1 MYLDEVIRDIVV
13 KNAQVVKKNEIK
25 EDTIVS
31 SVMFQLAQ
39 RSMVGQNKYGTTLDE
54 NDSDDFLEHLKQE
67 LLDAVLY
74 IEKLK
79 RIRDLK
85 KQ

>member
-1 MYLDEVIRDIVV
+1 MFLDEVIKDIVV
-13 KNAQVVKKNEIK
+13 RNAEVVKENKIK

-39 RSMVGQNKYGTTLDE
+39 RSMVGQKKYGTTLDE
-54 NDSDDFLEHLKQE
+54 NESDDFLEHLKQE

-79 RIRDLK
+79 RIRDGK
-85 KQ
+85 

>member
-1 MYLDEVIRDIVV
+1 MFLDEAIRGVIVNDPEVV
-13 KNAQVVKKNEIK
+13 KPKGIV

-31 SVMFQLAQ
+31 SIMFQLAQ
-39 RSMVGQNKYGTTLDE
+39 RSMIGQSKYGTTLDE
-54 NDSDDFLEHLKQE
+54 NNQDDFLEHLKQE

-79 RIRDLK
+79 RIRDGK
-85 KQ
+85 K

>member
-1 MYLDEVIRDIVV
+1 MFLDEVIREVIVNGPEVV
-13 KNAQVVKKNEIK
+13 KPKRIV

-39 RSMVGQNKYGTTLDE
+39 RSMVGQSKYGTTLDE
-54 NDSDDFLEHLKQE
+54 NNQDDFLEHLKQE

-79 RIRDLK
+79 RIGDGK
-85 KQ
+85 K

>member
-1 MYLDEVIRDIVV
+1 MFLDEVIRDIVV

-39 RSMVGQNKYGTTLDE
+39 RSIVGQNKYGTTLDE

>member
-1 MYLDEVIRDIVV
+1 MHLDEVIKDILVREAKVLKPREVV
-13 KNAQVVKKNEIK
+13 

-39 RSMVGQNKYGTTLDE
+39 RSMVGQKKYGTTLDE
-54 NDSDDFLEHLKQE
+54 NNQDDFLEHLKQE

-79 RIRDLK
+79 RIRDAR
-85 KQ
+85 

>member
-1 MYLDEVIRDIVV
+1 MFLDEVIKDIVV
-13 KNAQVVKKNEIK
+13 KNAQIVRENKIK

-39 RSMVGQNKYGTTLDE
+39 RSMVGQNKYGTTLDD

-79 RIRDLK
+79 RLRDGK
-85 KQ
+85 

>member
-1 MYLDEVIRDIVV
+1 MFLDEVIRDIVV
-13 KNAQVVKKNEIK
+13 RNAEVVKENEIK

-39 RSMVGQNKYGTTLDE
+39 RSMVGQKKYGTTLDD
-54 NDSDDFLEHLKQE
+54 NDTDDFLEHLKQE

-79 RIRDLK
+79 RLRDGK
-85 KQ
+85 

>member
-13 KNAQVVKKNEIK
+13 KNPQVVKKNEIK
-25 EDTIVS
+25 EDKIVS

>member
-1 MYLDEVIRDIVV
+1 MFLDEVIRDIVV
-13 KNAQVVKKNEIK
+13 RNAEVVKENEIK

-39 RSMVGQNKYGTTLDE
+39 RSMVGQKKYGTTLDD

-79 RIRDLK
+79 RMRDGK
-85 KQ
+85 

>member
-1 MYLDEVIRDIVV
+1 MFLDEVIKDIVV
-13 KNAQVVKKNEIK
+13 KNAQIVKENKIK
-25 EDTIVS
+25 EDTVVS

-39 RSMVGQNKYGTTLDE
+39 RSVVGQNKYGTTLDE

-79 RIRDLK
+79 RLRDGK
-85 KQ
+85 

>member
-1 MYLDEVIRDIVV
+1 MHLDEVIKDILV
-13 KNAQVVKKNEIK
+13 NEAKVLKPREVI

-39 RSMVGQNKYGTTLDE
+39 RSMVGQKKYGTTLDE
-54 NDSDDFLEHLKQE
+54 NNQDDFLEHLKQE

-79 RIRDLK
+79 RIRDAR
-85 KQ
+85 

>member
-1 MYLDEVIRDIVV
+1 MFLDEVIKDIVV
-13 KNAQVVKKNEIK
+13 RNAEVVKENKIK

-39 RSMVGQNKYGTTLDE
+39 RSMVGQKKYGTTLDE
-54 NDSDDFLEHLKQE
+54 NNQDDFLEHLKQE

-79 RIRDLK
+79 RIRDAR
-85 KQ
+85 

>member
-1 MYLDEVIRDIVV
+1 MFLDEVIRDIVV
-13 KNAQVVKKNEIK
+13 RNAEVVKENEIK

-39 RSMVGQNKYGTTLDE
+39 RSMVGQKKYGTTLDD
-54 NDSDDFLEHLKQE
+54 NDTDDFLEHLKQE

-79 RIRDLK
+79 RMRDGK
-85 KQ
+85 

>member
-1 MYLDEVIRDIVV
+1 MFLDEVIKDIVV
-13 KNAQVVKKNEIK
+13 RNAEVVKENKIK

-39 RSMVGQNKYGTTLDE
+39 RSMVGQKKYGTTLDE
-54 NDSDDFLEHLKQE
+54 NQSDDFLEHLKQE

-79 RIRDLK
+79 RIRDGK
-85 KQ
+85 

>member
-1 MYLDEVIRDIVV
+1 MHLDEAIMDIVV
-13 KNAQVVKKNEIK
+13 KNPQVLKNDVIK

-31 SVMFQLAQ
+31 SIMFQLAQ
-39 RSMVGQNKYGTTLDE
+39 RSMVGQKKYGTTLDE
-54 NDSDDFLEHLKQE
+54 NESDDFLEHLKQE

>member
-1 MYLDEVIRDIVV
+1 MFLDEVIRDIVV

>member
-1 MYLDEVIRDIVV
+1 MHLDEVIKEILV
-13 KNAQVVKKNEIK
+13 NEAKVIK
-25 EDTIVS
+25 PREVIEDTIVS

-39 RSMVGQNKYGTTLDE
+39 RSMVGQKKYGTTLDE
-54 NDSDDFLEHLKQE
+54 NNQDDFLEHLKQE

-79 RIRDLK
+79 RIRDAR
-85 KQ
+85 

>member
-1 MYLDEVIRDIVV
+1 MFLDEVIKDIVV
-13 KNAQVVKKNEIK
+13 KNAHIVKENKIK

-39 RSMVGQNKYGTTLDE
+39 RSMVGQNKYGTTLDD

-79 RIRDLK
+79 RLRDGK
-85 KQ
+85 

>member
-1 MYLDEVIRDIVV
+1 MHLDEVIKEILVNEAKVLKPREVV
-13 KNAQVVKKNEIK
+13 

-39 RSMVGQNKYGTTLDE
+39 RSMVGQKKYGTTLDE
-54 NDSDDFLEHLKQE
+54 NNQDDFLEHLKQE

-79 RIRDLK
+79 RIRDAR
-85 KQ
+85 

>member
-1 MYLDEVIRDIVV
+1 MHLDEAIMDIVV
-13 KNAQVVKKNEIK
+13 NSPQVVKNNVVK

-31 SVMFQLAQ
+31 SIMFQLAQ

-54 NDSDDFLEHLKQE
+54 NESDDFLEHLKQE

>member
-1 MYLDEVIRDIVV
+1 MFLDEAIREVIVNGPEVV
-13 KNAQVVKKNEIK
+13 KPKGFV

-39 RSMVGQNKYGTTLDE
+39 RSMVGQSKYGTTLDE
-54 NDSDDFLEHLKQE
+54 NNQDDFLEHLKQE

-79 RIRDLK
+79 RIRDGK
-85 KQ
+85 K

>member
-1 MYLDEVIRDIVV
+1 MHLDEVIKDILVNEAKVLKPREVV
-13 KNAQVVKKNEIK
+13 

-39 RSMVGQNKYGTTLDE
+39 RSMVGQKKYGTTLDE
-54 NDSDDFLEHLKQE
+54 NNQDDFLEHLKQE

-79 RIRDLK
+79 RIRDAR
-85 KQ
+85 

>member
-1 MYLDEVIRDIVV
+1 VNDPEVV
-13 KNAQVVKKNEIK
+13 KPKGIV

-31 SVMFQLAQ
+31 SIMFQLAQ
-39 RSMVGQNKYGTTLDE
+39 RSMVGQSKYGTTLDE
-54 NDSDDFLEHLKQE
+54 NNQDDFLEHLKQE

-79 RIRDLK
+79 RIRDGK
-85 KQ
+85 K

>member
-1 MYLDEVIRDIVV
+1 MFLDEAIKDIVV
-13 KNAQVVKKNEIK
+13 NSPQVVKNNVIK

-31 SVMFQLAQ
+31 SIMFQLAQ

-54 NDSDDFLEHLKQE
+54 NESDDFLEHLKQE

-85 KQ
+85 K

>member
-1 MYLDEVIRDIVV
+1 MFLDEVIKDIVV
-13 KNAQVVKKNEIK
+13 KNAQIVKENKIK

-39 RSMVGQNKYGTTLDE
+39 RSMVGQNKYGTTLDD

-79 RIRDLK
+79 RLRDGK
-85 KQ
+85 

>member
-1 MYLDEVIRDIVV
+1 MHLDEVIKEILVNEAKVV
-13 KNAQVVKKNEIK
+13 KPREVI

-39 RSMVGQNKYGTTLDE
+39 RSMVGQKKYGTTLDE
-54 NDSDDFLEHLKQE
+54 NNQDDFLEHLKQE

-79 RIRDLK
+79 RIRDAR
-85 KQ
+85 

>member
-1 MYLDEVIRDIVV
+1 MHLDEVIKEILV
-13 KNAQVVKKNEIK
+13 NEAKVLKPREVI

-39 RSMVGQNKYGTTLDE
+39 RSMVGQKKYGTTLDE
-54 NDSDDFLEHLKQE
+54 NNQDDFLEHLKQE

-79 RIRDLK
+79 RIRDAK
-85 KQ
+85 

>member
-1 MYLDEVIRDIVV
+1 MFLDEVIKDIVV
-13 KNAQVVKKNEIK
+13 RNAEVVKENKIK

-54 NDSDDFLEHLKQE
+54 NESDDFLEHLKQE

-79 RIRDLK
+79 RIRDGK
-85 KQ
+85 

>member
-1 MYLDEVIRDIVV
+1 MFLDEVIKDIVV
-13 KNAQVVKKNEIK
+13 KNAQIVKENKIK

-39 RSMVGQNKYGTTLDE
+39 RSMVGQNKYGTTLDD
-54 NDSDDFLEHLKQE
+54 NNTDDFLEHLKQE

-79 RIRDLK
+79 RLRDGK
-85 KQ
+85 

>member
-1 MYLDEVIRDIVV
+1 MFLDEVIRDIVV
-13 KNAQVVKKNEIK
+13 RNAEVVKENEIT

-39 RSMVGQNKYGTTLDE
+39 RSMVGQKKYGTTLDD
-54 NDSDDFLEHLKQE
+54 NDTDDFLEHLKQE

-79 RIRDLK
+79 RMRDGK
-85 KQ
+85 

>member
-1 MYLDEVIRDIVV
+1 MFLDEVIRSVIVNGPEVV
-13 KNAQVVKKNEIK
+13 KPKRIV

-39 RSMVGQNKYGTTLDE
+39 RSMVGQSKYGTTLDE
-54 NDSDDFLEHLKQE
+54 NNQDDFLEHLKQE

-79 RIRDLK
+79 RIRDGK
-85 KQ
+85 K

>member
-1 MYLDEVIRDIVV
+1 MFLDEVIRDIVV
-13 KNAQVVKKNEIK
+13 RNAEVVKENEIK

-39 RSMVGQNKYGTTLDE
+39 RSMVGQKKYGTTLDDNE
-54 NDSDDFLEHLKQE
+54 SDDFLEHLKQE

-79 RIRDLK
+79 RMRDGK
-85 KQ
+85 

>member
-1 MYLDEVIRDIVV
+1 MHLDEVIKDIVV
-13 KNAQVVKKNEIK
+13 RNAQVVKENKIK

-39 RSMVGQNKYGTTLDE
+39 RSMVGQNKYGTTLDD
-54 NDSDDFLEHLKQE
+54 NNTDDFLEHLKQE

-79 RIRDLK
+79 RLRDGK
-85 KQ
+85 